1 VQYHWFVIARVL
13 HVLAIVVWI
22 GGIGAVTTVMFPVM
36 RRLDSNQQR
45 VWMFD
50 QIERS
55 FRPQARIAWVVVG
68 LTGLYMLASLG
79 VWARF
84 IEPHYWWM
92 HAMVGLWLLFGL
104 LLFAIEPL
112 VVGPRIRRSLACK
125 PQQTIVPMRT
135 LHAGLLVLSLLVI
148 AAVVGGTYGLF

>member
-1 VQYHWFVIARVL
+1 VQYHWFVIVRVL

-36 RRLDSNQQR
+36 RRLDSNQQK

-55 FRPQARIAWVVVG
+55 FRPQARIAWLVVG

-84 IEPHYWWM
+84 VEPHYWWM

-125 PQQTIVPMRT
+125 PQQTIVRMQG
-135 LHAGLLVLSLLVI
+135 LHAGLLVLSLFVI
-148 AAVVGGTYGLF
+148 AAVVGGIYGLF

>member
-1 VQYHWFVIARVL
+1 MQYHWFVIARVL

-22 GGIGAVTTVMFPVM
+22 GGIGAVTTVMFTMM
-36 RRLDSNQQR
+36 RRLDSSQQK

-50 QIERS
+50 RIERS
-55 FRPQARIAWVVVG
+55 FRPQARIAWLVVG

-84 IEPHYWWM
+84 VEPHYWWM
-92 HAMVGLWLLFGL
+92 HTMVGLWLLFGL

-125 PQQTIVPMRT
+125 PQQTIVRMQG

-148 AAVVGGTYGLF
+148 AAVVGGIYGLF

>member
-22 GGIGAVTTVMFPVM
+22 GGIGAITTVMFPVM
-36 RRLDSNQQR
+36 RRLDSNQQK

-55 FRPQARIAWVVVG
+55 FRPQARIAWLVVG

-79 VWARF
+79 VWGRLV
-84 IEPHYWWM
+84 EPHYWWM

-112 VVGPRIRRSLACK
+112 VLGPRIRRSLACK
-125 PQQTIVPMRT
+125 PQQTIARMQG
-135 LHAGLLVLSLLVI
+135 LHAGLLVLSLFVI
-148 AAVVGGTYGLF
+148 AAVVGGIYGLF